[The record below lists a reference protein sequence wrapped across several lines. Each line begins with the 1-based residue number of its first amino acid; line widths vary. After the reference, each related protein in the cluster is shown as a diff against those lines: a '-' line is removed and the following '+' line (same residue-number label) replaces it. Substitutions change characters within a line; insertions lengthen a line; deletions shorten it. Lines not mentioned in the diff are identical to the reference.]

1 MNIKQLIILFLILL
15 LVPVFM
21 GKVPISQFS
30 GFFQHPSW
38 DGFKL
43 AFTSLF
49 QDDFNYYK
57 SLVAP
62 WNKRGDLNIGLP
74 AMLRGIAMQA
84 GGSVLTSYF
93 DLLLL
98 I

>member
-1 MNIKQLIILFLILL
+1 MGIKGLIILFLILL

-21 GKVPISQFS
+21 GKVPVSQFS

-43 AFTSLF
+43 AFAALF
-49 QDDFNYYK
+49 HDDFNYYK

-62 WNKRGDLNIGLP
+62 WIDKLVEFLKDKIRASI
-74 AMLRGIAMQA
+74 
-84 GGSVLTSYF
+84 
-93 DLLLL
+93 
-98 I
+98 